1 MQILCSELYT
11 WLLSTFALK
20 LVITMIRRLRIDM
33 TSLFPGEKKKNT
45 THVFAEI
52 VLRRELH
59 MTSFLQ
65 CVIYVFVTLTFWDP
79 VQVDEH
85 RMQHRL
91 LALGVITLILGH
103 NLDAIHSTT
112 TTTVTLFKDS
122 GAPFCSNQLDLLAS
136 TAVWRPWGLHSGF
149 FTYSIT

>member
-1 MQILCSELYT
+1 
-11 WLLSTFALK
+11 
-20 LVITMIRRLRIDM
+20 
-33 TSLFPGEKKKNT
+33 
-45 THVFAEI
+45 
-52 VLRRELH
+52 

-136 TAVWRPWGLHSGF
+136 TAVWRP
-149 FTYSIT
+149 